1 MMSESTAPVKYA
13 AQMRVKSLTA
23 QMHVDTEE
31 SHGVAR
37 KGGILHIDFEPGKPS
52 LTSDFDKLKN

>member
-37 KGGILHIDFEPGKPS
+37 KGGIHKDFEPGKPS
-52 LTSDFDKLKN
+52 LTSDFDKLIN